1 MAASGMLSLVLPGVP
16 LDVGVVF
23 AVVVAVC
30 SVVSRSGATDL
41 GPGIMPAGA
50 GDAETSAPSARR
62 LAMPKR

>member
-1 MAASGMLSLVLPGVP
+1 MTESGMLILVLPGVP

-30 SVVSRSGATDL
+30 SVVSKSGATDL
-41 GPGIMPAGA
+41 PGIMPAG
-50 GDAETSAPSARR
+50 DADTSAPRARK

>member
-1 MAASGMLSLVLPGVP
+1 MLSLVLAGVP

-30 SVVSRSGATDL
+30 SAVSNSVTDL